1 MDIPN
6 ARSSHSAPTPRGGGL
21 AIVISYLLGLPV
33 LGLMDIL
40 SWCSISALLG
50 AGILVALVGFLDDQ
64 GHIAARWRLIAHFCA
79 AAWILAWFGGV
90 FPLALFGT
98 TFAVGWV
105 ETGLAAIYL
114 VWLLNLYNFMDGID
128 GIASVEAICVCAGGA
143 LLYILSGYPALAAVP
158 LLLAASVAGFLFWNF
173 PPAQI
178 FMGDVGSGFLGIIL
192 GALSLQAGWLFP
204 EFFWSW
210 IIMLGVFICDA
221 TFTLIRRLLRGDKIY
236 EAHRSHAYQYAA
248 RQFGRHLPVTLTV
261 GAINL
266 IWLLP
271 LSLLVGFKK
280 IDILVGIIISYA
292 PLVLLM
298 VKYRAG
304 ELEVKS
310 S

>member
-1 MDIPN
+1 
-6 ARSSHSAPTPRGGGL
+6 
-21 AIVISYLLGLPV
+21 
-33 LGLMDIL
+33 
-40 SWCSISALLG
+40 
-50 AGILVALVGFLDDQ
+50 
-64 GHIAARWRLIAHFCA
+64 
-79 AAWILAWFGGV
+79 
-90 FPLALFGT
+90 
-98 TFAVGWV
+98 
-105 ETGLAAIYL
+105 
-114 VWLLNLYNFMDGID
+114 
-128 GIASVEAICVCAGGA
+128 
-143 LLYILSGYPALAAVP
+143 
-158 LLLAASVAGFLFWNF
+158 
-173 PPAQI
+173 
-178 FMGDVGSGFLGIIL
+178 
-192 GALSLQAGWLFP
+192 
-204 EFFWSW
+204 
-210 IIMLGVFICDA
+210 MLGVFICDA